1 MTKYFREI
9 IFLLGKEIF
18 KIPWIVILSSIAA
31 LFEIIGLGLVIPYVS
46 LLLEDGEL
54 YQYLIFILTNYLG
67 FLGLS
72 TEKQSILVYLG
83 LLLIFTF
90 LLKTVLS
97 LKIYSLVISFCQNQQ
112 YRLKVHLM
120 RTYQKLPYEVYI
132 RKNSSEYVYQ
142 TVALTNQFA
151 NTVLQPMLKIMS
163 EGIIAVLIIVLL
175 LVKEPFVL
183 FSMSILF
190 ASIIFLFDLLFK
202 KKLDESGKKANLSN
216 EIIVKTVN
224 ENFSGFKELR
234 VLGKENFFFNRLKLN
249 SRIFVDLSKFT
260 QTIAQFPR
268 YIIEF
273 FAILFIVSLIFVL
286 VFNNKDLVDIVP
298 TVALFGVASIRLLPM
313 FNTFSQGIIQ
323 LRYSRNSVSKLFNEL
338 NNLTNINPSNLIK
351 LKENKKVDVREKFEK
366 LALCNVSFS
375 YETASKTTIKGISLS
390 VKANEMIGIIGPS
403 GSGKTTLIDIMLGL
417 LKPTD
422 GHIEINDRKI
432 YSLNDSSEIKIGY
445 LPQKVFITDDTLA
458 HNIAMGID
466 AQDIDYDL
474 VKESIKKAK
483 LEELVSSLK
492 DGINSKLGEDGV
504 RLSGGQKQRV
514 ALARSFY
521 FKNDLLILDESTSNI
536 DDKIESEIISEIN
549 NLKDNISVIIIA
561 HRFKTIK
568 YCDTVFRIENGKIAF
583 KGSVDKIKEKYFIEE

>member
-1 MTKYFREI
+1 MIKYFREI
-9 IFLLGKEIF
+9 IFLLDKEIY
-18 KIPWIVILSSIAA
+18 KIPWIVILTSIAA

-46 LLLEDGEL
+46 LLLDDGEL
-54 YQYLIFILTNYLG
+54 YQHLIYILSNYLG

-83 LLLIFTF
+83 LLLIFIF

-234 VLGKENFFFNRLKLN
+234 VLGKENFFF
-249 SRIFVDLSKFT
+249 
-260 QTIAQFPR
+260 Q
-268 YIIEF
+268 
-273 FAILFIVSLIFVL
+273 
-286 VFNNKDLVDIVP
+286 
-298 TVALFGVASIRLLPM
+298 
-313 FNTFSQGIIQ
+313 
-323 LRYSRNSVSKLFNEL
+323 
-338 NNLTNINPSNLIK
+338 
-351 LKENKKVDVREKFEK
+351 
-366 LALCNVSFS
+366 
-375 YETASKTTIKGISLS
+375 
-390 VKANEMIGIIGPS
+390 
-403 GSGKTTLIDIMLGL
+403 
-417 LKPTD
+417 
-422 GHIEINDRKI
+422 
-432 YSLNDSSEIKIGY
+432 
-445 LPQKVFITDDTLA
+445 
-458 HNIAMGID
+458 
-466 AQDIDYDL
+466 
-474 VKESIKKAK
+474 
-483 LEELVSSLK
+483 
-492 DGINSKLGEDGV
+492 
-504 RLSGGQKQRV
+504 
-514 ALARSFY
+514 
-521 FKNDLLILDESTSNI
+521 
-536 DDKIESEIISEIN
+536 
-549 NLKDNISVIIIA
+549 
-561 HRFKTIK
+561 
-568 YCDTVFRIENGKIAF
+568 
-583 KGSVDKIKEKYFIEE
+583 